1 MEFMEVLPQ
10 NQVHLAVFMDL
21 CYLFILILKE
31 QTWKKNSIEASDNV
45 TTSTYPVAE
54 AEYSYWDFGW
64 QIGLNYWLL
73 WQ

>member
-1 MEFMEVLPQ
+1 M
-10 NQVHLAVFMDL
+10 
-21 CYLFILILKE
+21 KE
-31 QTWKKNSIEASDNV
+31 EPKRGFRQYV

-54 AEYSYWDFGW
+54 AEYSYWDFDW